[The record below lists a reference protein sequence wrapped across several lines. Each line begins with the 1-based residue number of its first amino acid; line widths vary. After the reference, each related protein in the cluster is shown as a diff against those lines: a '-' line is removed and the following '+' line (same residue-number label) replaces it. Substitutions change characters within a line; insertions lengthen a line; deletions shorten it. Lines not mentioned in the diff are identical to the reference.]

1 MPAPTARPRR
11 HLDRDLDLEQD
22 LDRDPDREHGL
33 TWTRTKTRNR
43 DHDSG
48 QDQDRQPPAAVCRV
62 RGRRSVRTKHERAPR
77 CSHPDCRPLAA
88 RSLHTSHRTDDVT
101 SSMVTSHRT
110 GDVSSSMVTSH
121 HTGDVTS
128 STNNAV
134 SRRADAGRDID
145 VRRQPCG
152 ASR

>member
-11 HLDRDLDLEQD
+11 DLDRDLDLEQD

-62 RGRRSVRTKHERAPR
+62 RGRRSVRTKHERAPS
-77 CSHPDCRPLAA
+77 CSHPDCPLAA